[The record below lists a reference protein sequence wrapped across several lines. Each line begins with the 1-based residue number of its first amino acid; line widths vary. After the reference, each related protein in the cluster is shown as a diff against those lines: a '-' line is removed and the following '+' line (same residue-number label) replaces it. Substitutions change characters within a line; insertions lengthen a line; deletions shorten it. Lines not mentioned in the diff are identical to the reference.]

1 MSSLQEDIRNML
13 MSLYNMS
20 PAYNSVVQALFIL
33 PEKVR
38 VLMGM
43 YPELMEREDEL
54 MELLSL
60 RYTERGFIEVYGDGL
75 GHQLVNLYRRLFTI
89 LADTNKR
96 SLLLKLAGFG
106 EEEFRKYDP
115 LRAWI
120 EVSLEFLAK
129 VRKDALRLLDIVI
142 AKLSGKKPDEYV
154 GWDEI
159 KTAATD
165 IKDFDALRSILRRF
179 FLLPYSSEYA
189 VYRRDCPLLLDAYSD
204 LRAKLSEL
212 LR

>member
-20 PAYNSVVQALFIL
+20 PAYNSVVLALFIL
-33 PEKVR
+33 PEKAWA
-38 VLMGM
+38 LMGM

-60 RYTERGFIEVYGDGL
+60 RYTERGFIEVYSDGL

-89 LADTNKR
+89 LADTDRR
-96 SLLLKLAGFG
+96 SLLLKLAGFS

-189 VYRRDCPLLLDAYSD
+189 VYRRDCPLLLDVYSD